1 MIISLTIHFQK
12 LKKLIYLNNMSASKN
27 FFNALKDDPQSII
40 EWCENEIKE
49 YKKLIKLIKKYEGGN
64 FKTKIN

>member
-1 MIISLTIHFQK
+1 
-12 LKKLIYLNNMSASKN
+12 MSASKN